1 MPRVASLLF
10 PVDSVDSVLSF
21 LTPSRH
27 PCAKTVAWL
36 SIHAWTRTM
45 GPDMSKV
52 LMPRSWSWVIQVSLL
67 QTQFVFMSIQ
77 RFSTGVGKTS
87 LLHRY
92 VQNRFDPK
100 NITST
105 TGAFFVTKKVFIDG
119 LKVRLQLWDTAGQER
134 FRSMVILYISLAL
147 PCVSAYSCLF
157 RHLCIIEEQMRPFFC
172 MTLPIFPP
180 LMTFEAG

>member
-1 MPRVASLLF
+1 VRENGRMAQYPRMDPYIGARYEQGI
-10 PVDSVDSVLSF
+10 D
-21 LTPSRH
+21 
-27 PCAKTVAWL
+27 AKIVV
-36 SIHAWTRTM
+36 M
-45 GPDMSKV
+45 GNTGQSSADTIFNMN
-52 LMPRSWSWVIQVSLL
+52 IQH
-67 QTQFVFMSIQ
+67 
-77 RFSTGVGKTS
+77 FSTGVGKTS